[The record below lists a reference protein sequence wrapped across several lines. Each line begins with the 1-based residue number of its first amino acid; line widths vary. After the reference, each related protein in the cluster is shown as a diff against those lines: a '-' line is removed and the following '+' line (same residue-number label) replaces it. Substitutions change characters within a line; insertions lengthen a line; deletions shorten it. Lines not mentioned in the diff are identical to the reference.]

1 MHSDRL
7 IYMIVTLALLGSGVL
22 ALTELPGTGGW
33 ALMGVVA
40 ASSLLAGW
48 LLARKFPTPEGG
60 EKIRDDAGADLPDQA
75 RAVAE
80 DLSGAVS
87 SEVEAIREE
96 IQRVHSLLRD
106 AINPLSESFHG
117 IVAKSQRQ
125 EDAVIELVERV
136 AVKASGGNVKGFIK
150 EASDL
155 MSYFVEIMVD
165 TAKQSVE
172 TVYKIDDM
180 VDHMDGIFRLLE
192 NVRSIADQTNLLALN
207 AAIEAARAGEAGRGF
222 AVVADEVRQLSL
234 RSNAMNEEIRG
245 QVNAA
250 KDAIARVR
258 QTVSEMAGRDMN
270 MTIEAK
276 DRVESALDEIAT
288 VNEYTASKV
297 GELSSLSTSI
307 NADVNDAVRM
317 LQFEDIVTQTLDAAE
332 RHAVQLQ
339 GVGELIAGLSDIAGH
354 ENPARQVAEMRT
366 LIEEFRARSTTG
378 KARSVS
384 QESMAAGEV
393 ELF

>member
-1 MHSDRL
+1 MYSNKL
-7 IYMIVTLALLGSGVL
+7 IYAIAMPILFGSGILVL
-22 ALTELPGTGGW
+22 TGLPGTGEW
-33 ALMGVVA
+33 ALRGVVA
-40 ASSLLAGW
+40 TFSMLAGW
-48 LLARKFPTPEGG
+48 LLARMLPAREAG
-60 EKIRDDAGADLPDQA
+60 EKTRADADADLPNQA

-87 SEVEAIREE
+87 NEVEAIREE
-96 IQRVHSLLRD
+96 IQRVHSLLRE
-106 AINPLSESFHG
+106 AINPLSKRFHG
-117 IVAKSQRQ
+117 IADKSQRQ
-125 EDAVIELVERV
+125 EDGVIELVERV
-136 AVKASGGNVKGFIK
+136 AVKADGGKVRGFIK
-150 EASDL
+150 DAGDL
-155 MSYFVEIMVD
+155 MTYFVEIIID

-180 VDHMDGIFRLLE
+180 VDQMDGIFRLLE

-250 KDAIARVR
+250 RDAIARVR

-276 DRVESALDEIAT
+276 ERVESALGEIAS
-288 VNEYTASKV
+288 VNEYTANKV
-297 GELSSLSTSI
+297 SELSGLSTSI

-317 LQFEDIVTQTLDAAE
+317 LQFEDIVIQTLDAAE

-354 ENPARQVAEMRT
+354 ENPEDQIAEMRT
-366 LIEEFRARSTTG
+366 LIEQFRARSMTG
-378 KARSVS
+378 KAKSVS